1 MVINLKKIK
10 IKSAFSEGDRVRIK
24 INDIFKKGS
33 EPRYSNKIY
42 IVESVNGKR
51 ITLNN
56 DKTYLESNLIKTLIE
71 NTDGNIIN
79 ETNRENSAIRN
90 LQKEGLN
97 MNNVLVEK
105 RKQK

>member
-1 MVINLKKIK
+1 MINGYKSKKIK

-79 ETNRENSAIRN
+79 ETNRENSAIRKIN
-90 LQKEGLN
+90 DHHSLIK
-97 MNNVLVEK
+97 
-105 RKQK
+105 

>member
-1 MVINLKKIK
+1 M
-10 IKSAFSEGDRVRIK
+10 
-24 INDIFKKGS
+24 
-33 EPRYSNKIY
+33 
-42 IVESVNGKR
+42 ESVNGKR

-71 NTDGNIIN
+71 STDGNIIN

-97 MNNVLVEK
+97 MDNVLVEK